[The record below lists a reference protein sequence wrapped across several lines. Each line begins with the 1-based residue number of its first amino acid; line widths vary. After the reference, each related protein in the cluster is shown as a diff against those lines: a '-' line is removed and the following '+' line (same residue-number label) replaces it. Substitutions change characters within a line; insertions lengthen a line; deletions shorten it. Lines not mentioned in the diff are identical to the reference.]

1 MSLRRTVLFAA
12 ERGTRLGK
20 LSENTPKPLI
30 EVSGRPLIQHVPAGL
45 ASPGVTEVTIAA
57 QLDPSERGEYALPCA
72 IAALIKAGE
81 PFTAVPVAGSWFDIG
96 TREAARLVFAAHR
109 PVAR

>member
-1 MSLRRTVLFAA
+1 MVFAA
-12 ERGTRLGK
+12 GRGTRLGK

-45 ASPGVTEVTIAA
+45 ASPGATEVTIVAL
-57 QLDPSERGEYALPCA
+57 LDPSERGEYELPRA

-81 PFTAVPVAGSWFDIG
+81 PFTAVPVAGSWFEIG
-96 TREAARLVFAAHR
+96 TLAAARLVFAAHR
-109 PVAR
+109 PLAG

>member
-12 ERGTRLGK
+12 ERGTRLSK
-20 LSENTPKPLI
+20 LSENPPKPLI

-45 ASPGVTEVTIAA
+45 ASPGVTVTIVA
-57 QLDPSERGEYALPCA
+57 QLDPSERREYELPRA

-81 PFTAVPVAGSWFDIG
+81 PFTAVPVAGSWFEIG
-96 TREAARLVFAAHR
+96 TLEAARLVFAAHR
-109 PVAR
+109 PLAG